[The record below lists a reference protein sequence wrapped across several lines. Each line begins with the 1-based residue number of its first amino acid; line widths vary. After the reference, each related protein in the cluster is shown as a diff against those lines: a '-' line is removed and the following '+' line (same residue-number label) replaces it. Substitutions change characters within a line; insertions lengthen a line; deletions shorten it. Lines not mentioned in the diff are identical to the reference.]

1 MATNNRIYL
10 GTEVKLDVSICS
22 LSGITMDEYDFSVE
36 TFCSSVTAV
45 VTEKKNAIRK
55 SADHYIVCVDTTSL
69 GVGRLKCKVTS
80 YIPDAD
86 FPDGIRTEVSLIDT
100 GIDVVRAE

>member
-22 LSGITMDEYDFSVE
+22 ANGITMDEYDFSVE
-36 TFCSSVTAV
+36 TFCSPASSHT
-45 VTEKKNAIRK
+45 TEKKDAIRK
-55 SADHYIVCVDTTSL
+55 GADHYVVCVDTALL

-80 YIPDAD
+80 HIPDSD
-86 FPDGIRTEVSLIDT
+86 FPDGERTEVSVIDT